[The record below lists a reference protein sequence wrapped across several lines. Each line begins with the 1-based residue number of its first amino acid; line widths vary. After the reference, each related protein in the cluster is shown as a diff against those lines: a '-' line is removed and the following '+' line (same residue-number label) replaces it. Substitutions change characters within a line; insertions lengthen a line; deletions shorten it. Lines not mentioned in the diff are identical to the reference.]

1 MDCPFILLESQ
12 IVRMNLD
19 FPLFIP
25 HPYRFPSI
33 AIHPIAKQAA
43 RKHSLCYAVYLIV
56 ILRLLFKVN
65 STGIISRF
73 GN

>member
-1 MDCPFILLESQ
+1 MDCPFILHESQ

-19 FPLFIP
+19 FPLSHSTPIP
-25 HPYRFPSI
+25 FPSI
-33 AIHPIAKQAA
+33 TIHPIAKQAA
-43 RKHSLCYAVYLIV
+43 RKHSLCYAVYPIV